1 MTAGQKKNI
10 DRLKKLQAD
19 AKKLKKA
26 NPKLT
31 HIEAIKMAA
40 GKKIGASSSKEI
52 TYKGYFIKKLHPSG
66 MYEFYSDKEGRFLK
80 FSNLSDA
87 KNKITSE
94 KSKKVGATK
103 KRKTTPKI
111 TERVI
116 LTASHKVK
124 NAANKLDELQHEHM
138 LQKSIGKLS
147 ESFLAV
153 YSSNGKTIIQRF
165 KTTSLMEAKKLASAF
180 KKMHNLK
187 GTLKVSKFSH
197 I

>member
-10 DRLKKLQAD
+10 DRLKKLQSD
-19 AKKLKKA
+19 AKKLKKE

-31 HIEAIKMAA
+31 HIEAIRLAA
-40 GKKIGASSSKEI
+40 GKKVGAA
-52 TYKGYFIKKLHPSG
+52 KKTIS
-66 MYEFYSDKEGRFLK
+66 
-80 FSNLSDA
+80 
-87 KNKITSE
+87 
-94 KSKKVGATK
+94 KVGVTK

-111 TERVI
+111 NERAV
-116 LTASHKVK
+116 LTQAHKVK
-124 NAANKLDELQHEHM
+124 AAANKLDELQHEHM
-138 LQKSIGKLS
+138 LQKSIGKLA
-147 ESFLAV
+147 EPFLAV

-165 KTTSLMEAKKLASAF
+165 RTTSLMEAKKLASAF

>member
-10 DRLKKLQAD
+10 ERLKKLQAD

-31 HIEAIKMAA
+31 HVEAIRMAA
-40 GKKIGASSSKEI
+40 GKKVGESKK
-52 TYKGYFIKKLHPSG
+52 TV
-66 MYEFYSDKEGRFLK
+66 
-80 FSNLSDA
+80 
-87 KNKITSE
+87 
-94 KSKKVGATK
+94 KVGATK
-103 KRKTTPKI
+103 KRKATPKI

-187 GTLKVSKFSH
+187 GTLKVSKFTH

>member
-31 HIEAIKMAA
+31 HIEAIRMAA
-40 GKKIGASSSKEI
+40 GKKVGESKK
-52 TYKGYFIKKLHPSG
+52 TV
-66 MYEFYSDKEGRFLK
+66 
-80 FSNLSDA
+80 
-87 KNKITSE
+87 
-94 KSKKVGATK
+94 KVGATK
-103 KRKTTPKI
+103 KRKATPKI

-138 LQKSIGKLS
+138 LQKSIGKMA
-147 ESFLAV
+147 ENFLAV

-180 KKMHNLK
+180 KKMHKLK

>member
-31 HIEAIKMAA
+31 HIEAIRIAA
-40 GKKIGASSSKEI
+40 GKKLGAYVVEEKNENFRDRDKKNNLKVLRQKRKNDG
-52 TYKGYFIKKLHPSG
+52 TFDGYQRIAG
-66 MYEFYSDKEGRFLK
+66 
-80 FSNLSDA
+80 
-87 KNKITSE
+87 TT
-94 KSKKVGATK
+94 TK
-103 KRKTTPKI
+103 KKKPVKKI
-111 TERVI
+111 TERVV
-116 LTASHKVK
+116 LTQSHKVK
-124 NAANKLDELQHEHM
+124 AAANKLDELQHEHM
-138 LQKSIGKLS
+138 LQKSIGKMS

-180 KKMHNLK
+180 KKMHKLK

>member
-31 HIEAIKMAA
+31 HIEAIRIAA
-40 GKKIGASSSKEI
+40 GKKVGESK
-52 TYKGYFIKKLHPSG
+52 
-66 MYEFYSDKEGRFLK
+66 
-80 FSNLSDA
+80 
-87 KNKITSE
+87 
-94 KSKKVGATK
+94 KSVKVGATK
-103 KRKTTPKI
+103 KRKATPKI

-138 LQKSIGKLS
+138 LQKSIGKMS

-180 KKMHNLK
+180 KKMHKLK

>member
-10 DRLKKLQAD
+10 ERLKKLQAD

-31 HIEAIKMAA
+31 HIEAIRMAA
-40 GKKIGASSSKEI
+40 GKKVSESKK
-52 TYKGYFIKKLHPSG
+52 TV
-66 MYEFYSDKEGRFLK
+66 
-80 FSNLSDA
+80 
-87 KNKITSE
+87 
-94 KSKKVGATK
+94 KVGATK
-103 KRKTTPKI
+103 KRKATPKI

-138 LQKSIGKLS
+138 LQKSIGKMA

-180 KKMHNLK
+180 KKMHKLK

>member
-31 HIEAIKMAA
+31 HIEAIRMAA
-40 GKKIGASSSKEI
+40 GKKVGAA
-52 TYKGYFIKKLHPSG
+52 KK
-66 MYEFYSDKEGRFLK
+66 
-80 FSNLSDA
+80 
-87 KNKITSE
+87 TV
-94 KSKKVGATK
+94 KVGATK
-103 KRKTTPKI
+103 KRKITPKI

-116 LTASHKVK
+116 LNASHKVK

-138 LQKSIGKLS
+138 LQKSIGKMA

-180 KKMHNLK
+180 KNMHNLK

>member
-10 DRLKKLQAD
+10 ERLKKLQAD

-31 HIEAIKMAA
+31 HIEAIRMAA
-40 GKKIGASSSKEI
+40 GKKVGEA
-52 TYKGYFIKKLHPSG
+52 KKTL
-66 MYEFYSDKEGRFLK
+66 
-80 FSNLSDA
+80 
-87 KNKITSE
+87 
-94 KSKKVGATK
+94 KVGATK
-103 KRKTTPKI
+103 KRKATPKI

-138 LQKSIGKLS
+138 LQKSIGKMS

-180 KKMHNLK
+180 KKMHKLK

>member
-31 HIEAIKMAA
+31 HIEAIRMAA
-40 GKKIGASSSKEI
+40 GKKLGAYVVEEKNENFRDSDRKNNLKVLKQKRLSNGTFDGYI
-52 TYKGYFIKKLHPSG
+52 YK
-66 MYEFYSDKEGRFLK
+66 
-80 FSNLSDA
+80 NA
-87 KNKITSE
+87 V
-94 KSKKVGATK
+94 KKVSGIK
-103 KRKTTPKI
+103 KRKATPKI
-111 TERVI
+111 TERTV
-116 LTASHKVK
+116 LSQAHKVK
-124 NAANKLDELQHEHM
+124 AAANKLDELQHEHM
-138 LQKSIGKLS
+138 LQKSIGKMA